1 MEFKIKYKDF
11 PLLEPYLFHLAFPCH
26 CFVKISF
33 FDSDEEY
40 YYETIETFDGKL
52 VLITIQGYS
61 VMAAHQSLN
70 QEPYSGNIISG
81 EDDIGERLTAN
92 AEGTG

>member
-40 YYETIETFDGKL
+40 YYETIETFDGEL
-52 VLITIQGYS
+52 VLITI
-61 VMAAHQSLN
+61 
-70 QEPYSGNIISG
+70 
-81 EDDIGERLTAN
+81 
-92 AEGTG
+92 